1 MANKTF
7 KARFKQL
14 IAPLS
19 SWTTGDKK
27 DFKILPG
34 EIAFATAAIAGVES
48 GEEPVVL
55 FKVNYTD
62 AEATWGNLE
71 YSAYA
76 NAQDVHAW
84 AKQAGITVDEDPN
97 SEGTF
102 ISGIAWN
109 DDKLVI
115 TRSKITTADID
126 GLEAYIQGIDTN
138 TTYTLTGAGNKL
150 VLTPSEGSA
159 NEIAVEGTGAASVT
173 VDGDKITIAVTKEAS
188 ATEAGLLSTA
198 DKAKIDKLV
207 VNPDGTIGGTI
218 EKAGTAEKVEHS
230 LTIAGE
236 SFNGLADVEITAD
249 EIYTAIADKD
259 KNETFAISYDKDEK
273 KIFLTGSNGTNSAI
287 PTDDFIKDG
296 MIESVVPSEDGKS
309 LVITWNTDA
318 EKEQS
323 VTTISLS
330 ALVDAYTGGTTDDII
345 VSISDQNVITAVLT
359 EDIKTELAKATAKAR
374 TFAAGDVLDVE
385 DKDGVITYSHE
396 AIAAPTGTAGSGR
409 TYLTGV
415 STDGH
420 GHITGFTTATESDQ
434 AIPEYGIA
442 STELA
447 HAGGTTFTHEIY
459 LTKDGEKVTGTSATC
474 DLVMTGSTYSATNPI
489 ALKDYVDG
497 LVGSDIQTL
506 SVSGGESNA
515 AVVRL
520 SNNGGFFTLQ
530 GDDTTHITV
539 DPIDEMSIIQI
550 KHNTHEVVAPA
561 PVEVGVD
568 RYGHVAIGN
577 NLQFTDS
584 YAIDN
589 PIATKTYVD
598 TKTHNIEDLTQVDY
612 VIFDANI

>member
-1 MANKTF
+1 MANTTF

-19 SWTTGDKK
+19 SWTSGDKK

-84 AKQAGITVDEDPN
+84 AKQAGITVEDN
-97 SEGTF
+97 GTGTV
-102 ISGIAWN
+102 ISTIKWENDKLIVERRALTN
-109 DDKLVI
+109 DDLAGLTIGNALHANAATQVDHTI
-115 TRSKITTADID
+115 TVLGEAFNGSADVEITAQEVYDAIKDKVEADD
-126 GLEAYIQGIDTN
+126 DN
-138 TTYTLTGAGNKL
+138 TTYTLDVANN
-150 VLTPSEGSA
+150 EGGLIFRGSD
-159 NEIAVEGTGAASVT
+159 NSSTVIK
-173 VDGDKITIAVTKEAS
+173 VDGDGIANVSFDNANKQIIVDVSTE
-188 ATEAGLLSTA
+188 ATETKAGLLSAA

-236 SFNGLADVEITAD
+236 SFNGSADVEITAD

-273 KIFLTGSNGTNSAI
+273 KIFLTGSDGTNSEI

-296 MIESVVPSEDGKS
+296 MIESVVLSEDGKS
-309 LVITWNTDA
+309 LIITWNTDA

-330 ALVDAYTGGTTDDII
+330 ALVDAYTEGTTDDII

-359 EDIKTELAKATAKAR
+359 AAIKTELAKVR

-434 AIPEYGIA
+434 VIPEYTLSGDDMVHDGGDTLV
-442 STELA
+442 STV
-447 HAGGTTFTHEIY
+447 Y
-459 LTKDGEKVTGTSATC
+459 LKKDGEDASQFSHRLYVKDSSQYNNANPLVTKA
-474 DLVMTGSTYSATNPI
+474 
-489 ALKDYVDG
+489 
-497 LVGSDIQTL
+497 
-506 SVSGGESNA
+506 
-515 AVVRL
+515 
-520 SNNGGFFTLQ
+520 
-530 GDDTTHITV
+530 
-539 DPIDEMSIIQI
+539 
-550 KHNTHEVVAPA
+550 
-561 PVEVGVD
+561 
-568 RYGHVAIGN
+568 
-577 NLQFTDS
+577 
-584 YAIDN
+584 
-589 PIATKTYVD
+589 YVD
-598 TKTHNIEDLTQVDY
+598 TAVADGTKHSHNIEDLTQVDY